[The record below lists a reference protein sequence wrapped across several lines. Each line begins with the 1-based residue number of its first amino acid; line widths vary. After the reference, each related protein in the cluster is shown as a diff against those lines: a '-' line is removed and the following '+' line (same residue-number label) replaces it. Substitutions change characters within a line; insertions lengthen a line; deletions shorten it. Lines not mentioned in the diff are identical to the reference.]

1 MPTTRF
7 NADELF
13 SIAVQIEKNGAAFY
27 RTAANNNASG
37 RDLLLDL
44 AAMEDRHE
52 ALFEQMRATVLE
64 ASSNGPAFDPEGEA
78 AAYLSTIASIHV
90 FDKRKEPRDL
100 LKGSESL
107 EEILR
112 IAIGLEK
119 DSIVYYVG
127 FKDLVLAQPD
137 RGQLDEIIRE
147 EMRHIILLNKE
158 RSKLQEG
165 GPRE

>member
-13 SIAVQIEKNGAAFY
+13 LIAVQIEKNGAAFY
-27 RTAANNNASG
+27 RAAADNNASG
-37 RDLLLDL
+37 RELLLDL

-52 ALFEQMRATVLE
+52 ALFEQMRATFLD

-78 AAYLSTIASIHV
+78 AAYLSTIAGTHV
-90 FDKRKEPRDL
+90 FDKRKEPKNL
-100 LKGSESL
+100 LKGSESF

-127 FKDLVLAQPD
+127 LKDLVPTQPD

-147 EMRHIILLNKE
+147 EMRHIILLNKVL
-158 RSKLQEG
+158 SKLQEG
-165 GPRE
+165 GSRE